1 MTIQECKD
9 NIFDYAKKKGFDDCE
24 LYYTKKKEFDVTSFN
39 QEIDSFSSSETQ
51 GLSFR
56 GLYKG
61 KMGYSYAEILD
72 DTSIKMLVEQAIENA
87 QSVDSDDKEFIHD
100 GSGNYTELNEYVGD
114 VEKIPVEDKLQY
126 ALDIEKKLKSKDKI
140 IQANHCSY
148 GEAIYEKQIY
158 NTKGVSKSFK
168 NDFAYLMGLGV
179 ASNNDENNKAPKT
192 GFSFK
197 IAKKKDNIDIDY
209 VVEDIYKR
217 STSMLGAKSVKTGKY
232 RIVLENRVLNSFMGV
247 FSTIFSAESVQKG
260 RSLLK
265 GKIGQQ
271 IANPKLTISDDPHR
285 SGSITSMNF
294 DDEGV
299 ATYKKELVSKGI
311 LKTYLHNLKSATKDG
326 VSSTGNAHRSS
337 HKTSIGI
344 SPSNMVIEKGELS
357 FDGLVEKCGDGIF
370 ITDVAGLHSG
380 ANPISGDFS
389 LMASGFKIEGGKITH
404 PVEQITISSN
414 LFKLFNNIEEIGN
427 DIIESPPSNG
437 TFFSPS
443 ILISEINVAGS
454 ED

>member
-9 NIFDYAKKKGFDDCE
+9 KIFDYAKKKGFDDCE
-24 LYYTKKKEFDVTSFN
+24 LFFTKKKEFDVTSFN

-56 GLYKG
+56 GIYKG

-72 DTSIKMLVEQAIENA
+72 DSSVKILVEQAFENA
-87 QSVDSDDKEFIHD
+87 QSVDSEDKEFIHD
-100 GSGNYTELNEYVGD
+100 GSGNYIDLNEYVGD
-114 VEKIPVEDKLQY
+114 IENISVEDKMQY
-126 ALDIEKKLKSKDKI
+126 AMDIEKKLKDKDKI
-140 IQANHCSY
+140 IQANHCMY
-148 GEAIYEKQIY
+148 GETIYEKHIY
-158 NTKGVSKSFK
+158 NTKGFDKAFK
-168 NDFAYLMGLGV
+168 NDFAYIMGMGV
-179 ASNNDENNKAPKT
+179 ASDNNDNKAPKT
-192 GFSFK
+192 GFSFQ
-197 IAKKKDNIDIDY
+197 IAKKKDHIDVDY
-209 VVEDIYKR
+209 VVDDIYKR
-217 STSMLGAKSVKTGKY
+217 STSMLGAKSLKTGKY
-232 RIVLENRVLNSFMGV
+232 RMLLENRVVNSFMAV

-271 IANPKLTISDDPHR
+271 IANPKLTVSDDPHR

-311 LKTYLHNLKSATKDG
+311 LKTYLHNLKSAAKDG

-337 HKTSIGI
+337 HKASIGI
-344 SPSNMVIEKGELS
+344 SPSNLVIEKGELS
-357 FDGLVEKCGDGIF
+357 FDELVEKCGDGIF
-370 ITDVAGLHSG
+370 VTDVAGLHSG

-389 LMASGFKIEGGKITH
+389 LMASGFKVENGKLSH
-404 PVEQITISSN
+404 PIEQITISSN

-427 DIIESPPSNG
+427 DIKEGTPSNG
-437 TFFSPS
+437 TNFSPS
-443 ILISEINVAGS
+443 ILISEIDVAGS
-454 ED
+454 EA